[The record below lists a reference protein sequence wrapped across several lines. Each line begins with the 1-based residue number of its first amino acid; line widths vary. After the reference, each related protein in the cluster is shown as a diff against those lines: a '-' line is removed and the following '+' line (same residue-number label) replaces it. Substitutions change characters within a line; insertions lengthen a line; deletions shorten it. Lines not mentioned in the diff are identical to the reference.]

1 VTEEARLGTREK
13 REMRRGERTSEKIR
27 VVRGAACGP
36 ADLSR
41 SWMGTDDGNEGTET
55 RPPRPRRPAR
65 SPRVYLPHHEL
76 FFSDDDLSFPFRL
89 KSEPWDVFIM
99 KK

>member
-1 VTEEARLGTREK
+1 MTEEARLGTREK

-55 RPPRPRRPAR
+55 RTAVCPPRPAR

-76 FFSDDDLSFPFRL
+76 FFSDDDLSSL
-89 KSEPWDVFIM
+89 SV
-99 KK
+99 